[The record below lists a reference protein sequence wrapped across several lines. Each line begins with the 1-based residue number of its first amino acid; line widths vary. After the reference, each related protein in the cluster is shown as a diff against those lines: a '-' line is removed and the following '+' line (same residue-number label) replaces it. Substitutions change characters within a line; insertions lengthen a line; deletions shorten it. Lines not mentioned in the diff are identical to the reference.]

1 MPQSAL
7 PEMAATLDRTGKV
20 ETPKQKALAQRAL
33 MTSIQVP
40 SQATTCRALPGVAAT
55 LDRTGK
61 VEAPKHKGSV
71 CHAQQDN
78 TQL

>member
-1 MPQSAL
+1 
-7 PEMAATLDRTGKV
+7 MAATLDRTGKV

-61 VEAPKHKGSV
+61 VETPKQKAIAH
-71 CHAQQDN
+71 HALMDN
-78 TQL
+78 TQLQTTS